1 MGWWLDLEVFC
12 NLNGSMK
19 LESPLLQVC
28 TSPQQDLFGH
38 QCCCYTEGLVADVA
52 EDRSFPY
59 CLILPSPGVLWRSL
73 HKHLSN
79 GGRSNPAYA
88 LENLQPACGQ
98 RIEASKKAKRTS
110 PRKGVIGFMEQKVIL
125 ASWGILHLTSCQ
137 GFYFFFWDTLR
148 NFSHRNGTGTLSFWF
163 PSLPQES
170 WGPGR
175 HTFNI
180 WDMPSSQSSVIH
192 TETNLPFSP
201 EDSCQPIWEH
211 R

>member
-1 MGWWLDLEVFC
+1 MVLWSWNHRCFRCVPIPSKTSLDISAAVTQKGW
-12 NLNGSMK
+12 SI
-19 LESPLLQVC
+19 
-28 TSPQQDLFGH
+28 
-38 QCCCYTEGLVADVA
+38 ADVA

-110 PRKGVIGFMEQKVIL
+110 PSKGVIGFMEQKVIL

-137 GFYFFFWDTLR
+137 GFYFFFLR
-148 NFSHRNGTGTLSFWF
+148 HIEEFLTGMVQVHCHFGSHLYRRK
-163 PSLPQES
+163 PQ
-170 WGPGR
+170 GPGR

-201 EDSCQPIWEH
+201 EDSCQPLWEH